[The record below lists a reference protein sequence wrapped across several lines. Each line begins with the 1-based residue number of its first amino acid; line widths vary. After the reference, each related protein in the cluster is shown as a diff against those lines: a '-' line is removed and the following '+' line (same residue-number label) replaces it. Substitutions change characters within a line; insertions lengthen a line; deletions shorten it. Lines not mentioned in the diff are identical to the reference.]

1 MEPTVTPPEPEAR
14 SEDISLSDDNIVNAE
29 KAEEEEHSDSG
40 SAITGVDLIF
50 VAGDDD
56 IYVEAD
62 GVVERTKLEL
72 PEEYAKSVM
81 ALTCDSKAECGSCH
95 VYLIGT
101 AHVSE
106 ESCREVEAIVSYM
119 KPEVVFVELCASRLS
134 ILTPQAVK
142 VPTVWEMID
151 MWKKKHNPFGIAYGW
166 FLAKI
171 ASKLDVLP
179 GAEFRVAY
187 EEAVK
192 YGGQVILG
200 DRPVQITL
208 KRTWAKMPIW
218 HKVKFLYGLVFQAV
232 FLPSPEELDKML
244 KAMNDADMLTLVIQ
258 QMSKEFPSLMDT
270 LVHERDKYMACML
283 SRVASEH
290 GSVVAVVGRG
300 HLQGIKKNWD
310 QPINMKDLLEI
321 PTNKSVLTLKNVLIA
336 LAILVAGAAIVSRTY
351 LASRG

>member
-1 MEPTVTPPEPEAR
+1 MEPTVTPPEPEAQFG
-14 SEDISLSDDNIVNAE
+14 DISLSDNIVNVEA
-29 KAEEEEHSDSG
+29 EEEHSDSG

-56 IYVEAD
+56 ISIGAD
-62 GVVERTKLEL
+62 CVVERTKMEL
-72 PEEYAKSVM
+72 PEEYANSVM
-81 ALTCDSKAECGSCH
+81 VLTCDSKAEGGSCD

-106 ESCREVEAIVSYM
+106 DSCREVEAIVSYM

-142 VPTVWEMID
+142 IPTVWEMID
-151 MWKKKHNPFGIAYGW
+151 MWKKKHNPFGIAYGC
-166 FLAKI
+166 
-171 ASKLDVLP
+171 KLDVLP

-200 DRPVQITL
+200 DRPVQQITL

-232 FLPSPEELDKML
+232 FLPSPEELEKML
-244 KAMNDADMLTLVIQ
+244 KAMNDVDMLTLVIQ

-270 LVHERDKYMACML
+270 LVHERDKYMSCML
-283 SRVASEH
+283 SRVACEH
-290 GSVVAVVGRG
+290 SSVVAVVGRG

-321 PTNKSVLTLKNVLIA
+321 PKNKSVFTVKNVLKS
-336 LAILVAGAAIVSRTY
+336 LAILVVGAAIVSRIY
-351 LASRG
+351 LAGRT